1 MREVTAS
8 APGKVNLV
16 LRAGAPTADGY
27 HPLATV
33 FEALDLRETV
43 TVRTTRTPGT
53 TVETVAHLPGGGI
66 DRATTEL
73 MRAVPARSHLAVR
86 AARAMQRLAAAGPW
100 ASTAAG
106 LAIRV
111 DKTVPVA
118 GGMAGGSADA
128 AATLVACNE
137 LWGLGLGPDR
147 LERIG
152 RALGADVPACLTG
165 GIALGTGRGDHMA
178 PLECPGTRHHWVI
191 ALAHEGL
198 STADVFAEFDRAAQG
213 ALAPAAAPAAQ
224 DAPAAPTDEE
234 LADLTGPA
242 RLAGP
247 RLVND
252 LTAAALS
259 LRPELGGTL
268 NAARAAGALAA
279 IVSGSGPTV
288 AALASSPD
296 HADEIAER
304 LAAAPA
310 VARVLTATGPAP
322 GARVDR
328 QEG

>member
-8 APGKVNLV
+8 APGKVNLA
-16 LRAGAPTADGY
+16 LRVGAPTADGY

-53 TVETVAHLPGGGI
+53 TVETVARLPGGGI
-66 DRATTEL
+66 DRATGEL
-73 MRAVPARSHLAVR
+73 MRAVPPRSHLAVR

-111 DKTVPVA
+111 DKRVPVA

-137 LWGLGLGPDR
+137 LWGLGLGPGQ

-178 PLECPGTRHHWVI
+178 PLECPGTHHHWVI

-198 STADVFAEFDRAAQG
+198 STADVFAEFDRAPQG
-213 ALAPAAAPAAQ
+213 TAV
-224 DAPAAPTDEE
+224 PAAPTDEE

-252 LTAAALS
+252 LAAAALS

-268 NAARAAGALAA
+268 SAARTAGALAA

-288 AALASSPD
+288 AALASSAD

-310 VARVLTATGPAP
+310 VARVLTTTGPAP
-322 GARVDR
+322 GARVEHQDER
-328 QEG
+328 

>member
-53 TVETVAHLPGGGI
+53 TVETVAHLPGGGV

-111 DKTVPVA
+111 DKRVPVA

-147 LERIG
+147 LEQIG

-213 ALAPAAAPAAQ
+213 AP
-224 DAPAAPTDEE
+224 APAAPTDEE

>member
-27 HPLATV
+27 HTLATV

-66 DRATTEL
+66 DRAITEL
-73 MRAVPARSHLAVR
+73 MRAVPSRSHLAVR

-106 LAIRV
+106 LTIRV
-111 DKTVPVA
+111 DKRVPVA

-137 LWGLGLGPDR
+137 LWELGLGPGQ
-147 LERIG
+147 LEQIG
-152 RALGADVPACLTG
+152 RALGADVPACLAG

-178 PLECPGTRHHWVI
+178 PLECPATRHHWVI

-198 STADVFAEFDRAAQG
+198 STTDVFAEFDRAAQG
-213 ALAPAAAPAAQ
+213 TAV
-224 DAPAAPTDEE
+224 PAAPTDGE

-268 NAARAAGALAA
+268 STARAAGALAA

-288 AALASSPD
+288 AALASSAD
-296 HADEIAER
+296 HAVEIAER
-304 LAAAPA
+304 LTAAPA
-310 VARVLTATGPAP
+310 VARVLTTTGPAP
-322 GARVDR
+322 GARVEHQDER
-328 QEG
+328 

>member
-111 DKTVPVA
+111 DKRVPVA

-213 ALAPAAAPAAQ
+213 
-224 DAPAAPTDEE
+224 APAAPTDEE

>member
-198 STADVFAEFDRAAQG
+198 STADVFAEFDSAAQG
-213 ALAPAAAPAAQ
+213 APAPAAQ
-224 DAPAAPTDEE
+224 GAPAAPTDEE

>member
-16 LRAGAPTADGY
+16 LRVGAPTADGY

-53 TVETVAHLPGGGI
+53 TVETVAHLPGGGV

-111 DKTVPVA
+111 DKRVPVA

-152 RALGADVPACLTG
+152 RSLGADVPACLTG

-213 ALAPAAAPAAQ
+213 APAPATQ
-224 DAPAAPTDEE
+224 GAPAAPTDEE

>member
-111 DKTVPVA
+111 DKRVPVA

-198 STADVFAEFDRAAQG
+198 STAEVFAEFDRAAQG
-213 ALAPAAAPAAQ
+213 APAP
-224 DAPAAPTDEE
+224 APAAPTDEE

>member
-16 LRAGAPTADGY
+16 LRAGARTADGY

-66 DRATTEL
+66 DRATGEL
-73 MRAVPARSHLAVR
+73 MRAVPPRSHLAVH

-111 DKTVPVA
+111 DKRVPVA

-137 LWGLGLGPDR
+137 LWGLGLGPGQ

-178 PLECPGTRHHWVI
+178 PLECPGTHHHWVI

-213 ALAPAAAPAAQ
+213 TAV
-224 DAPAAPTDEE
+224 PAAPTDEE

-268 NAARAAGALAA
+268 SASRAAGALAA

-288 AALASSPD
+288 AALASSAD

-310 VARVLTATGPAP
+310 VSRVLTTMGPAP
-322 GARVDR
+322 GARVEHQDER
-328 QEG
+328 

>member
-66 DRATTEL
+66 DCATTEL

-111 DKTVPVA
+111 DKRVPVA

-128 AATLVACNE
+128 AAALVACNE

-213 ALAPAAAPAAQ
+213 APAPAAQ
-224 DAPAAPTDEE
+224 GAPAAPTDEE

>member
-66 DRATTEL
+66 DRATTAL

-111 DKTVPVA
+111 DKRVPVA

-213 ALAPAAAPAAQ
+213 APAPAAQ
-224 DAPAAPTDEE
+224 GAPAVPTDEE

-310 VARVLTATGPAP
+310 VARALTATGPAP

>member
-111 DKTVPVA
+111 DKRVPVA

-213 ALAPAAAPAAQ
+213 AP
-224 DAPAAPTDEE
+224 APAAPTDEE

-296 HADEIAER
+296 HADEIAQR

>member
-111 DKTVPVA
+111 DKRVPVA

-191 ALAHEGL
+191 SLAHEGL
-198 STADVFAEFDRAAQG
+198 CTAEVFAESDRPAPP
-213 ALAPAAAPAAQ
+213 APAP
-224 DAPAAPTDEE
+224 APAAPTDEE

-296 HADEIAER
+296 HADEIAQR

>member
-27 HPLATV
+27 HTLATV

-66 DRATTEL
+66 DRATGEL
-73 MRAVPARSHLAVR
+73 MRAVPPRSHLAVR

-111 DKTVPVA
+111 DKRVPVA

-137 LWGLGLGPDR
+137 LWELGLGPGQ
-147 LERIG
+147 LEQIG
-152 RALGADVPACLTG
+152 RALGADVPACLAG

-198 STADVFAEFDRAAQG
+198 STADVFAEFDRAVQG
-213 ALAPAAAPAAQ
+213 TAV
-224 DAPAAPTDEE
+224 PAAPTDEE

-247 RLVND
+247 CLVND

-268 NAARAAGALAA
+268 SASRAAGALAA

-288 AALASSPD
+288 AALASSAD

-310 VARVLTATGPAP
+310 VARVLTTMGPAP
-322 GARVDR
+322 GARVEHQDER
-328 QEG
+328 

>member
-111 DKTVPVA
+111 DKRVPVA

-198 STADVFAEFDRAAQG
+198 STAEVFAEFDRAAQG
-213 ALAPAAAPAAQ
+213 APAPAAQ
-224 DAPAAPTDEE
+224 GAPAAPTDEE

>member
-1 MREVTAS
+1 MHEVTAS

-111 DKTVPVA
+111 DKRVPVA

-198 STADVFAEFDRAAQG
+198 STAEVFAEFDRAAQG
-213 ALAPAAAPAAQ
+213 APAPAAQ
-224 DAPAAPTDEE
+224 GAPAAPTDEE

-296 HADEIAER
+296 HADEIAQR

>member
-16 LRAGAPTADGY
+16 LCVGAPTADGY

-111 DKTVPVA
+111 DKRVPVA

-198 STADVFAEFDRAAQG
+198 STAEVFAEFDRAAQG
-213 ALAPAAAPAAQ
+213 APAPAAQ
-224 DAPAAPTDEE
+224 GAPAAPTDEE

>member
-53 TVETVAHLPGGGI
+53 TVETVAHLPGGGV

-111 DKTVPVA
+111 DKRVPVA

-147 LERIG
+147 LEWIG

-213 ALAPAAAPAAQ
+213 APAPAPAAQ
-224 DAPAAPTDEE
+224 GAPAAPTDEE

-296 HADEIAER
+296 HADEIAQR

>member
-111 DKTVPVA
+111 DKRVPVA

-128 AATLVACNE
+128 AAALVACNE

-152 RALGADVPACLTG
+152 RALGADVPACLAG
-165 GIALGTGRGDHMA
+165 GIALGTGRGDRMA

-213 ALAPAAAPAAQ
+213 AAAQGAPAV
-224 DAPAAPTDEE
+224 PTDEE

>member
-16 LRAGAPTADGY
+16 LRVGAPTADGY

-53 TVETVAHLPGGGI
+53 TVETVAHLPGGGV

-111 DKTVPVA
+111 DKRVPVA

-152 RALGADVPACLTG
+152 RSLGADVPACLTG

-213 ALAPAAAPAAQ
+213 
-224 DAPAAPTDEE
+224 APAAPTDEE

>member
-111 DKTVPVA
+111 DKRVPVA

-128 AATLVACNE
+128 AAALVACNE

-165 GIALGTGRGDHMA
+165 GIALGTGRGDRMA

-198 STADVFAEFDRAAQG
+198 STADVFAVFDRAAQG
-213 ALAPAAAPAAQ
+213 AAAQGAPAV
-224 DAPAAPTDEE
+224 PTDEE

-296 HADEIAER
+296 QADEIAER

>member
-111 DKTVPVA
+111 DKRVPVA

-137 LWGLGLGPDR
+137 LWGLGLGPGQ

-152 RALGADVPACLTG
+152 RTLGADVPACLTG

-178 PLECPGTRHHWVI
+178 PLECPGTHHHWVI

-213 ALAPAAAPAAQ
+213 APAPAPAAQ
-224 DAPAAPTDEE
+224 GAPAAPTDEE

-296 HADEIAER
+296 HADEIAQR

>member
-86 AARAMQRLAAAGPW
+86 AARAMQRLAAAGLW

-111 DKTVPVA
+111 DKRVPVA

-213 ALAPAAAPAAQ
+213 SP
-224 DAPAAPTDEE
+224 APAAPTDEE

>member
-1 MREVTAS
+1 MHEVTAS

-111 DKTVPVA
+111 DKRVPVA

-198 STADVFAEFDRAAQG
+198 STAEVFAEFDRAAQG
-213 ALAPAAAPAAQ
+213 APAPAAQ
-224 DAPAAPTDEE
+224 GAPAAPTDEE

>member
-16 LRAGAPTADGY
+16 LRVGAPTADGY

-111 DKTVPVA
+111 DKRVPVA

-137 LWGLGLGPDR
+137 LWGLGLGPGQ

-152 RALGADVPACLTG
+152 RTLGADVPACLTG
-165 GIALGTGRGDHMA
+165 GIALGTGRGDRMA
-178 PLECPGTRHHWVI
+178 PLECPGTHHHWVI

-198 STADVFAEFDRAAQG
+198 STADVFAEFDRAVQG
-213 ALAPAAAPAAQ
+213 TAV
-224 DAPAAPTDEE
+224 PAAPTDEE

-268 NAARAAGALAA
+268 SASRAAGALAA

-288 AALASSPD
+288 AALASSAD

-310 VARVLTATGPAP
+310 VARVLTTMGPAP
-322 GARVDR
+322 GARVEHQDER
-328 QEG
+328 

>member
-86 AARAMQRLAAAGPW
+86 AARAMQRLAAAGLW

-111 DKTVPVA
+111 DKRVPVA

-165 GIALGTGRGDHMA
+165 GIALGTGRGDRMA

-198 STADVFAEFDRAAQG
+198 STAEVFAEFDRAAQG
-213 ALAPAAAPAAQ
+213 APPPPPPGAPPAPASSTTSPPQRCPCAPNW
-224 DAPAAPTDEE
+224 EE
-234 LADLTGPA
+234 
-242 RLAGP
+242 R
-247 RLVND
+247 
-252 LTAAALS
+252 
-259 LRPELGGTL
+259 
-268 NAARAAGALAA
+268 
-279 IVSGSGPTV
+279 
-288 AALASSPD
+288 
-296 HADEIAER
+296 
-304 LAAAPA
+304 
-310 VARVLTATGPAP
+310 
-322 GARVDR
+322 
-328 QEG
+328 

>member
-213 ALAPAAAPAAQ
+213 A
-224 DAPAAPTDEE
+224 PAAPTDEE

>member
-16 LRAGAPTADGY
+16 LRVGAPTADGY

-111 DKTVPVA
+111 DKRVPVA

-213 ALAPAAAPAAQ
+213 APAPAAQ
-224 DAPAAPTDEE
+224 GAPAAPTDEE

-296 HADEIAER
+296 HADEIAQR

>member
-16 LRAGAPTADGY
+16 LRVGAPTADGY

-66 DRATTEL
+66 DRATTAL

-111 DKTVPVA
+111 DKRVPVA

-152 RALGADVPACLTG
+152 RSLGADVPACLTG

-213 ALAPAAAPAAQ
+213 APP
-224 DAPAAPTDEE
+224 PPPPTDEE

>member
-16 LRAGAPTADGY
+16 LRVGAPTADGY

-66 DRATTEL
+66 DRATGEL
-73 MRAVPARSHLAVR
+73 MRAVPPRSHLAVR

-111 DKTVPVA
+111 DKRVPVA

-137 LWGLGLGPDR
+137 LWGLGLGPGQ

-152 RALGADVPACLTG
+152 RTLGADVPACLTG

-178 PLECPGTRHHWVI
+178 PLECPGTHHHWVI

-198 STADVFAEFDRAAQG
+198 STADVFAEFDRAVQG
-213 ALAPAAAPAAQ
+213 TAV
-224 DAPAAPTDEE
+224 PAAPTDEE

-268 NAARAAGALAA
+268 SASRAAGALAA

-288 AALASSPD
+288 AALASSAD

-310 VARVLTATGPAP
+310 VARVLTTMGPAP
-322 GARVDR
+322 GARVEHQDER
-328 QEG
+328 

>member
-53 TVETVAHLPGGGI
+53 TVETVAHLPGGDI
-66 DRATTEL
+66 DRATGEL
-73 MRAVPARSHLAVR
+73 MRAVPPRSHLAVR

-111 DKTVPVA
+111 DKRVPVA

-137 LWGLGLGPDR
+137 LWGLGLGPGQ

-178 PLECPGTRHHWVI
+178 PLECPGTHHHWVI

-213 ALAPAAAPAAQ
+213 TAV
-224 DAPAAPTDEE
+224 PAAPTDEE

-268 NAARAAGALAA
+268 SASRAAGALAA

-288 AALASSPD
+288 AALASSAD

-310 VARVLTATGPAP
+310 VARVLTTMGPAP
-322 GARVDR
+322 GARVEHQDER
-328 QEG
+328 

>member
-1 MREVTAS
+1 MREVTTS

-111 DKTVPVA
+111 DKRVPVA

-213 ALAPAAAPAAQ
+213 A
-224 DAPAAPTDEE
+224 PAAPTDEE

-296 HADEIAER
+296 HADEVAER

>member
-16 LRAGAPTADGY
+16 LRVGAPTADGY

-66 DRATTEL
+66 DRATTAL

-111 DKTVPVA
+111 DKRVPVA

-152 RALGADVPACLTG
+152 RSLGADVPACLTG

-213 ALAPAAAPAAQ
+213 AP
-224 DAPAAPTDEE
+224 APAAPTDEE

>member
-16 LRAGAPTADGY
+16 LRVGAPTADGY

-66 DRATTEL
+66 DRPTTEL

-86 AARAMQRLAAAGPW
+86 AARTMQRLAAAGPW

-111 DKTVPVA
+111 DKRVPVA

-213 ALAPAAAPAAQ
+213 AP
-224 DAPAAPTDEE
+224 APAAPTDEE

-288 AALASSPD
+288 AALASSAD
-296 HADEIAER
+296 HADEIAQR

>member
-8 APGKVNLV
+8 APGKVNLA
-16 LRAGAPTADGY
+16 LRVGAPTADGY

-66 DRATTEL
+66 DRATGEL
-73 MRAVPARSHLAVR
+73 MRAVPPRSHLAVR

-111 DKTVPVA
+111 DKRVPVA

-137 LWGLGLGPDR
+137 LWGLGLGPGQ

-178 PLECPGTRHHWVI
+178 PLECLGTHHHWVI

-213 ALAPAAAPAAQ
+213 TAF
-224 DAPAAPTDEE
+224 PAAPTDEE

-252 LTAAALS
+252 LAAAALS

-268 NAARAAGALAA
+268 SAARAAGALAA

-288 AALASSPD
+288 AALASSAD

-310 VARVLTATGPAP
+310 VARVLTTTGPAP
-322 GARVDR
+322 GARVEHQDER
-328 QEG
+328 

>member
-111 DKTVPVA
+111 DKRVPVA

-213 ALAPAAAPAAQ
+213 AP
-224 DAPAAPTDEE
+224 APAAPTGEE
-234 LADLTGPA
+234 LAGLTGPA

-296 HADEIAER
+296 HADEIAQR

>member
-16 LRAGAPTADGY
+16 LRVGAPTADGY

-111 DKTVPVA
+111 DKRVPVA

-137 LWGLGLGPDR
+137 LWGLGLGPGQ

-152 RALGADVPACLTG
+152 RTLGADVPAGLTG

-178 PLECPGTRHHWVI
+178 PLECPGTRYHWVI

-213 ALAPAAAPAAQ
+213 TAAPAPAAQ
-224 DAPAAPTDEE
+224 GAPAVPTDEE

-288 AALASSPD
+288 AALASSAD

-310 VARVLTATGPAP
+310 VARVLTTMGPAP
-322 GARVDR
+322 GARVEHQDER
-328 QEG
+328 

>member
-213 ALAPAAAPAAQ
+213 APAPAAQ
-224 DAPAAPTDEE
+224 GAPAAPTDEE

>member
-16 LRAGAPTADGY
+16 LRVGARTADGY

-66 DRATTEL
+66 DRATGEL
-73 MRAVPARSHLAVR
+73 MRAVPPRSHLAVR

-111 DKTVPVA
+111 DKRVPVA

-137 LWGLGLGPDR
+137 LWGLGLGPGQ

-165 GIALGTGRGDHMA
+165 GIALGTGRGDRMA
-178 PLECPGTRHHWVI
+178 PLECPGTHHHWVI

-213 ALAPAAAPAAQ
+213 TAV
-224 DAPAAPTDEE
+224 PAAPTDEE

-268 NAARAAGALAA
+268 RAARAAGALAA
-279 IVSGSGPTV
+279 VVSGSGPTV
-288 AALASSPD
+288 AALASSAD

-310 VARVLTATGPAP
+310 VARVLTTMGPAP
-322 GARVDR
+322 GARVEHQD
-328 QEG
+328 EG

>member
-8 APGKVNLV
+8 APGKVNLA
-16 LRAGAPTADGY
+16 LRVGAPAPDGY

-53 TVETVAHLPGGGI
+53 AIETIAHLPGGGI
-66 DRATTEL
+66 DHATCEL
-73 MRAVPARSHLAVR
+73 MRAVPPRSHLAVR

-100 ASTAAG
+100 ASTSAG

-111 DKTVPVA
+111 DKRVPVA

-128 AATLVACNE
+128 AATLVACNA
-137 LWGLGLGPDR
+137 LWGLGLGPDQ

-178 PLECPGTRHHWVI
+178 PLECPETRHHWVI

-198 STADVFAEFDRAAQG
+198 STADVFAEFDRAARG
-213 ALAPAAAPAAQ
+213 ATAPAAHGAPA
-224 DAPAAPTDEE
+224 PAVPTDEE

-252 LTAAALS
+252 LTDAALS

-268 NAARAAGALAA
+268 SAARAAGALAA

-288 AALASSPD
+288 AALASSAH

-310 VARVLTATGPAP
+310 VARVLTTTGPAP
-322 GARVDR
+322 GARVE
-328 QEG
+328 QQKG